1 MCTLIFSLDKPPVI
15 LCTLCSYSQR
25 DVIYKTQGVNTVIF
39 CFVQLAVFVMSLVIF
54 SQLQFVTKRAILTTI
69 FPGEPRLAICPN
81 LPFPFIPRL
90 WILLG
95 LAQTLLYVVRQSLP
109 RLKVTTLHIFFHQ
122 SLSSSNKTIG
132 CYCHIQH
139 GIIMPPG
146 AQGALSDD
154 AVWCLTSAWGLTSV
168 AYIRAACAA
177 GRLDGA
183 YWLIGPGSA
192 GLAQGCRCALPLQAW
207 AWAYRGARPPTA

>member
-90 WILLG
+90 
-95 LAQTLLYVVRQSLP
+95 
-109 RLKVTTLHIFFHQ
+109 
-122 SLSSSNKTIG
+122 
-132 CYCHIQH
+132 
-139 GIIMPPG
+139 
-146 AQGALSDD
+146 
-154 AVWCLTSAWGLTSV
+154 
-168 AYIRAACAA
+168 
-177 GRLDGA
+177 
-183 YWLIGPGSA
+183 
-192 GLAQGCRCALPLQAW
+192 
-207 AWAYRGARPPTA
+207 